1 MTPAELVNE
10 AAAAG
15 LRLELTPDGGV
26 MVKPAKLATPEI
38 LQRLRDAKPELIA
51 HLRRQRLADL
61 AAERLK
67 AHPELKRATVIE
79 PDGPG
84 RFIAAV
90 AVPCDNQIVTA
101 ILSGIRADDGQELLH
116 AFDAACQ
123 ARVQ

>member
-61 AAERLK
+61 AAERLRE
-67 AHPELKRATVIE
+67 HPELKRATVIE

-90 AVPCDNQIVTA
+90 AVPCLGHVVTA
-101 ILSGIRADDGQELLH
+101 ILSNIRADDELQLLH
-116 AFDAACQ
+116 AFDRACEAGLQ
-123 ARVQ
+123 